1 MKAETHTLSSIGKL
15 QISEAVYEKDGAV
28 AIRSAAFS
36 TSNRD
41 AAIATDATKAGAVD
55 AEEEMP
61 PPLLAVVSSASSS
74 QEDLNDIN
82 AFSSSSSDDKIKIT
96 TQLHRNINSYYDG
109 DQKVGFYQTLSLILN
124 AGLMLYAHLG
134 LSAVIYSSRDP
145 NITAVN
151 NYNRRTAETE
161 GGGTC
166 NEQDTQN
173 WIQNG
178 GEATRPIQ
186 SNYCSRTY
194 TSSIGTNNNNICLT
208 SASCISECFQLT
220 YNYSAEC
227 SQCFA
232 GLITCSVKNMCS
244 FVCAAD
250 SFSDGCKA
258 CNLPCVDEF
267 MICSGFPEVDS
278 AVVTEEVVAG
288 VVGEGEGMQ
297 NVSAIETN
305 MGNGTTSITSIK
317 QQSNE
322 DTCNRYDLSEINSW
336 YNAYELTFVR
346 SMKDAWHGDAKILAV
361 IIVLFSMIWPYAKS
375 IILVIVWYTPMSRKR
390 QSDIILWL
398 CRLSKFTLVDVFAV
412 VGVLVGVQLQLNVG
426 GTDAVIRAEPRF
438 GIIVSVSSL
447 FFLVTSSLL

>member
-1 MKAETHTLSSIGKL
+1 
-15 QISEAVYEKDGAV
+15 
-28 AIRSAAFS
+28 
-36 TSNRD
+36 
-41 AAIATDATKAGAVD
+41 
-55 AEEEMP
+55 
-61 PPLLAVVSSASSS
+61 
-74 QEDLNDIN
+74 
-82 AFSSSSSDDKIKIT
+82 
-96 TQLHRNINSYYDG
+96 
-109 DQKVGFYQTLSLILN
+109 
-124 AGLMLYAHLG
+124 
-134 LSAVIYSSRDP
+134 
-145 NITAVN
+145 
-151 NYNRRTAETE
+151 
-161 GGGTC
+161 
-166 NEQDTQN
+166 
-173 WIQNG
+173 
-178 GEATRPIQ
+178 
-186 SNYCSRTY
+186 
-194 TSSIGTNNNNICLT
+194 
-208 SASCISECFQLT
+208 
-220 YNYSAEC
+220 
-227 SQCFA
+227 
-232 GLITCSVKNMCS
+232 
-244 FVCAAD
+244 
-250 SFSDGCKA
+250 
-258 CNLPCVDEF
+258 VDEF